1 MRITT
6 IRISAIRR
14 ALRRARR
21 RALSRAIPRAA
32 LRARPSATASIAALA
47 AALAGALA
55 IAGCGSTTT
64 KTVTVTPTTA
74 ATTATGAGTPTTATG
89 AGATTTATG
98 TQSTTTKT
106 NATAST
112 AAVTPPLCRAGN
124 LALTFLGQQ
133 GALGHGVIGFA
144 LRNTGSASCHT
155 FGYPGILWLSKSGT
169 PLPTTPIRTTRDF
182 FGPAP
187 LASLTVAPDGT
198 VSFRLGV
205 THMSTGGGT
214 AGCTTAAA
222 LQVIPPNDTSTLR
235 VTIPNGAFE
244 CRTTTVTPLRP
255 GKSAFQI

>member
-1 MRITT
+1 MRITNV
-6 IRISAIRR
+6 RV
-14 ALRRARR
+14 
-21 RALSRAIPRAA
+21 
-32 LRARPSATASIAALA
+32 SATRTAVIASMVALTITA
-47 AALAGALA
+47 
-55 IAGCGSTTT
+55 CGSTTT
-64 KTVTVTPTTA
+64 KTVTVSPNA
-74 ATTATGAGTPTTATG
+74 AGTTATGSGTGTTG
-89 AGATTTATG
+89 TG
-98 TQSTTTKT
+98 TQSTTT

-133 GALGHGVIGFA
+133 GALGHGVVGFA
-144 LRNTGSASCHT
+144 LRNTGSSSCHT
-155 FGYPGILWLSKSGT
+155 VGSPGILWLSKSGT
-169 PLPTTPIRTTRDF
+169 PLPTTPMRTTRDF

-187 LASLTVAPDGT
+187 LASLTVVPGGT

-244 CRTTTVTPLRP
+244 CKATTVTPLRP
-255 GKSAFQI
+255 GRSAFQI

>member
-6 IRISAIRR
+6 VRISAIRR
-14 ALRRARR
+14 AIRRAIRN
-21 RALSRAIPRAA
+21 AVPRA
-32 LRARPSATASIAALA
+32 TAWIIALA
-47 AALAGALA
+47 AALAITA
-55 IAGCGSTTT
+55 CGSTTT
-64 KTVTVTPTTA
+64 KTVTVSPTTA
-74 ATTATGAGTPTTATG
+74 ATTGTGTGTA
-89 AGATTTATG
+89 TTATG
-98 TQSTTTKT
+98 TPSTTT

-133 GALGHGVIGFA
+133 GALGHGVVGFA
-144 LRNTGSASCHT
+144 LRNTGSSSCHT
-155 FGYPGILWLSKSGT
+155 FGYPGILWLSRSGA
-169 PLPTTPIRTTRDF
+169 PLPTTSMRTTRDF

-187 LASLTVAPDGT
+187 LASLTVAPGGT

-244 CRTTTVTPLRP
+244 CRATTVTPLRP